1 MDEAVLVWMRVL
13 ARVDEGGCLARGG
26 GDMCERDGVD
36 EVIFLLV
43 IYWDGW
49 QDGASRASRG

>member
-1 MDEAVLVWMRVL
+1 MPG
-13 ARVDEGGCLARGG
+13 EGGGG
-26 GDMCERDGVD
+26 MCERDGVD

-49 QDGASRASRG
+49 QDGASRGSRGSRG